1 MKTKKEC
8 YEELERMARII
19 ADYKIGKLE
28 FANFKLAFVSVL
40 RELDKIKDKERA
52 NKEFSKIERRKKKYG
67 IVSNKI

>member
-8 YEELERMARII
+8 YEELERIARII
-19 ADYKIGKLE
+19 TDYKINKIE
-28 FANFKLAFVSVL
+28 YANFKLGFIPVL

-67 IVSNKI
+67 IISDKI